1 MTKENI
7 EILGRIFTALGSVST
22 KGEDTIIMAD
32 CLRALQ
38 QVLQD
43 VAKTENDEPANAVA
57 TDVEE

>member
-43 VAKTENDEPANAVA
+43 AAKTDGNEPVNS
-57 TDVEE
+57 VEE

>member
-43 VAKTENDEPANAVA
+43 AAKTEDNKPIDS
-57 TDVEE
+57 VEE

>member
-32 CLRALQ
+32 CLRAFQ

-43 VAKTENDEPANAVA
+43 AAKADEDKSADSVK
-57 TDVEE
+57 E

>member
-43 VAKTENDEPANAVA
+43 AAKTDGNESVNS
-57 TDVEE
+57 VEE